1 MMPIDSMQTAQGQTA
16 HRQTDIAIVGG
27 GLVGASLALALAQL
41 RLSVTLFEAHPFGV
55 TDQPSFDD
63 RTTAI
68 SNGSRRI
75 FEGIG
80 LWPLLERDATPIRR
94 IHISDQG
101 RFGFARIDA
110 EEQQLAA
117 LGYVLTNRA
126 MGAALWQRLNE
137 AAPTDA
143 TATDALTVRPSMPA
157 ITTIAPARVTSID
170 VAGDRRLV
178 TFEQGAGLSKQSG
191 SVAAKLVIAADGAR
205 STVRESAG
213 IAAQTWNYDQV
224 AVTANIHTQKFHDH
238 VAYERFTPSGPIAIL
253 PLSEARSGL
262 IWTLAPEAAKAIL
275 ALDDA
280 AFLARLQQ
288 EFGFRLGRIT
298 KVGRR
303 QTYPLSL
310 TRADEY
316 VAERLAVVGNAAQAL
331 HPIAGQGFNLGL
343 RDAASLAEVLADAR
357 APSSGA
363 FDAGDGL
370 HLQRYGEWR
379 RADRSRIV
387 GFTDGLVRLFTQ
399 PFGPVKLLRDAGLL
413 AFDLLPA
420 AKDALSQLSLGAA
433 GKVPRLARGGKLSA
447 GPQHAS

>member
-1 MMPIDSMQTAQGQTA
+1 MQT
-16 HRQTDIAIVGG
+16 DVAIVGG
-27 GLVGASLALALAQL
+27 GLVGASLALAFAQL
-41 RLSVTLFEAHPFGV
+41 QLSVTLIEAHPFGV
-55 TDQPSFDD
+55 AEQPSFDD

-68 SNGSRRI
+68 SNGSRRV

-80 LWPLLERDATPIRR
+80 VWPLLEHQATPIRR

-110 EEQQLAA
+110 AEQGIAA
-117 LGYVLTNRA
+117 LGFVLTNRD
-126 MGAALWQRLNE
+126 MGAALWRRLSE
-137 AAPTDA
+137 ASV
-143 TATDALTVRPSMPA
+143 TVV
-157 ITTIAPARVTSID
+157 APAQVTAID
-170 VAGDRRLV
+170 VEDDRRLV
-178 TFEQGAGLSKQSG
+178 RFDRDGRANTIEAR
-191 SVAAKLVIAADGAR
+191 LVIAADGAR

-224 AVTANIHTQKFHDH
+224 ALTANIHTQKFHDH
-238 VAYERFTPSGPIAIL
+238 VAYERFTPTGPIAIL

-262 IWTLAPEAAKAIL
+262 IWTLAPAVATEVA

-280 AFLARLQQ
+280 QFLARLQK

-298 KVGRR
+298 RVGRR

-310 TRADEY
+310 TRAEEY

-343 RDAASLAEVLADAR
+343 RDAASLAEVLADAQ
-357 APSSGA
+357 ASSSGT

-370 HLQRYGEWR
+370 HLQRYAQWR
-379 RADRSRIV
+379 GDDRGRIV

-399 PFGPVKLLRDAGLL
+399 PFGPAKVLRDAGLL
-413 AFDLLPA
+413 AFDLLPF

-433 GKVPRLARGGKLSA
+433 GKVPRLARGGRLSSPSH
-447 GPQHAS
+447 GKPHAP

>member
-1 MMPIDSMQTAQGQTA
+1 MS
-16 HRQTDIAIVGG
+16 
-27 GLVGASLALALAQL
+27 
-41 RLSVTLFEAHPFGV
+41 
-55 TDQPSFDD
+55 
-63 RTTAI
+63 
-68 SNGSRRI
+68 
-75 FEGIG
+75 
-80 LWPLLERDATPIRR
+80 
-94 IHISDQG
+94 
-101 RFGFARIDA
+101 
-110 EEQQLAA
+110 
-117 LGYVLTNRA
+117 
-126 MGAALWQRLNE
+126 
-137 AAPTDA
+137 
-143 TATDALTVRPSMPA
+143 A
-157 ITTIAPARVTSID
+157 ITTIAPARVIAIE
-170 VAGDRRLV
+170 VAGDHRLV
-178 TFEQGAGLSKQSG
+178 MFEQVEGSAERSSKQSG
-191 SVAAKLVIAADGAR
+191 SLAAKLVIAADGAR

-262 IWTLAPEAAKAIL
+262 IWTLAPEAAQAIM

-298 KVGRR
+298 RVGRR

-316 VAERLAVVGNAAQAL
+316 VADRLAVVGNAAQAL

-357 APSSGA
+357 AQSGST

-379 RADRSRIV
+379 RADRTRIV